1 VSRERVRRGVGAGL
15 LVAIGLVLSACAGGS
30 SGVSQPAPAPPSV
43 QAPGKIGPGEIT
55 GPLQGPALVH
65 ALRGG
70 GLLLWMRHTE
80 RDDRSGTVTPQ
91 QAASH
96 DCAAQSELTAAG
108 RQHAAD
114 IGAALR
120 ALDLPIAT
128 VRTARLCRTEDTG
141 RLLNIVPIT
150 DDDRLDAFSAWADRG
165 GAAAEQH
172 ATLQVLSEQPPPGT
186 DVVLISSALD
196 IPQAQPAV
204 LGDLSPG
211 ETAVFRPGPA
221 GKATLLARIGES
233 AWPTLLQAA
242 TTIPATPTR

>member
-1 VSRERVRRGVGAGL
+1 L
-15 LVAIGLVLSACAGGS
+15 LVTVGLVLGACAGGS
-30 SGVSQPAPAPPSV
+30 SGVSQPAPALPSAP
-43 QAPGKIGPGEIT
+43 APGKIGPGEIT
-55 GPLQGPALVH
+55 GPLQGAALVR

-80 RDDRSGTVTPQ
+80 RDDRSGTVTPL

-96 DCAAQSELTAAG
+96 DCAAQSALTATG
-108 RQHAAD
+108 REHATQ

-120 ALDLPIAT
+120 GLDLPIAA

-141 RLLNIVPIT
+141 RLLAIAAVT
-150 DDDRLDAFSAWADRG
+150 DDDRLDASSTWADRG
-165 GAAAEQH
+165 GSAAEQQ
-172 ATLQVLSEQPPPGT
+172 ATLGVLAEQPPPGT
-186 DVVLISSALD
+186 DVVLVSSALD

-204 LGDLSPG
+204 LGALGPG
-211 ETAVFRPGPA
+211 ETAVFGPGPA

-242 TTIPATPTR
+242 TTIPSTPSR

>member
-1 VSRERVRRGVGAGL
+1 
-15 LVAIGLVLSACAGGS
+15 
-30 SGVSQPAPAPPSV
+30 
-43 QAPGKIGPGEIT
+43 
-55 GPLQGPALVH
+55 
-65 ALRGG
+65 
-70 GLLLWMRHTE
+70 MRHTE

-108 RQHAAD
+108 RQHAAA

-120 ALDLPIAT
+120 GLHLPIAA
-128 VRTARLCRTEDTG
+128 VRTARLCRTQTTG
-141 RLLNIVPIT
+141 QLLSLAPIT
-150 DDDRLDAFSAWADRG
+150 DDDRLDASSTWVSRG

-172 ATLQVLSEQPPPGT
+172 ATLQVLAEQPPPGK
-186 DVVLISSALD
+186 DVMLISSALD

-204 LGDLSPG
+204 LGDLGPG

-242 TTIPATPTR
+242 TTTPSTPTR